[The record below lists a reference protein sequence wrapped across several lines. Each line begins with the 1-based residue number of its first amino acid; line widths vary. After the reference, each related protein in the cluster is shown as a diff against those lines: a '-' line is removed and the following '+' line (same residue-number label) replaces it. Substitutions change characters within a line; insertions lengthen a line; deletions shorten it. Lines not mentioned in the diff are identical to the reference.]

1 MQAAA
6 TLTRDTS
13 QPSVDTL
20 AWRVCRRAGRK
31 LLLSPWTWVMAA
43 VVVSL
48 ALVANA
54 RLLQAPTAL
63 ATPPRDAADRYVQA
77 LETGDVD
84 TFLASLS
91 PEARTALAVLG
102 RSTGA
107 AGSPAERRAARTVL
121 AQDHVDRYTRL
132 GQHQTEDGSF
142 VVYAIERDTSDG
154 THTLPLV
161 VWLDHNGQVVRAT
174 T

>member
-13 QPSVDTL
+13 QPSLGTV
-20 AWRVCRRAGRK
+20 AWRVCRRAVRN
-31 LLLSPWTWVMAA
+31 LLLSPWTWILAA
-43 VVVSL
+43 AVVSL
-48 ALVANA
+48 ALVANVG
-54 RLLQAPTAL
+54 LLQVPTAL
-63 ATPPRDAADRYVQA
+63 AAPPRDAADRYVQA
-77 LETGDVD
+77 LQTGDVD
-84 TFLASLS
+84 TYLASLS

-102 RSTGA
+102 RSAGA

-121 AQDHVDRYTRL
+121 AQEHIDRYTRL
-132 GQHQTEDGSF
+132 GQHQTGDGSF
-142 VVYAIERDTSDG
+142 VVYAERDTSDG